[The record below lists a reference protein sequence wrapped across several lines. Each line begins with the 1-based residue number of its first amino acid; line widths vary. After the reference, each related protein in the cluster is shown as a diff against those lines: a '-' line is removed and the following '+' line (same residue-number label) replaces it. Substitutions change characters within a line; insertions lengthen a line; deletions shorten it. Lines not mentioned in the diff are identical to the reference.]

1 LRSPHLYGSIATS
14 KGAILP
20 PDPSPEQPTRHR
32 SQNAWDYNARVGLL
46 LFAVYLVLY
55 GGFIYLSAFR
65 REVMARPSLGGMNFA
80 IVYGFALIIAAFVLA
95 VVYMFLCK
103 PEPAGDETAT
113 DAAADAEGGA

>member
-1 LRSPHLYGSIATS
+1 V
-14 KGAILP
+14 P
-20 PDPSPEQPTRHR
+20 PDLVPPPPTRHR

-55 GGFIYLSAFR
+55 GGFIYLSAFK
-65 REVMARPSLGGMNFA
+65 REVMARPSVGGMNLA

-103 PEPAGDETAT
+103 PEPEAGPQLR
-113 DAAADAEGGA
+113 DADVAAKAAEEEGQA

>member
-1 LRSPHLYGSIATS
+1 V
-14 KGAILP
+14 P
-20 PDPSPEQPTRHR
+20 PDSEPSPPSRHR

-55 GGFIYLSAFR
+55 GGFIYLSAFK
-65 REVMARPSLGGMNFA
+65 REVMAQASLGGMNFA

-103 PEPAGDETAT
+103 PEPEAGAELT
-113 DAAADAEGGA
+113 DAEVAAKAAEEEGQA